1 MARVELAGDSVTEEK
16 IAQVAFDALPEGV
29 ALGELAEVTV
39 RLPAIPNARVLPNP
53 AIQQRLGQTG
63 VWLLTGEGKVRFQ
76 PLRFGIHDL
85 DGAAQM
91 LDGLPPDAHVI
102 VHSARELREG
112 DAVTPSEK
120 LAGGRG

>member
-1 MARVELAGDSVTEEK
+1 M
-16 IAQVAFDALPEGV
+16 
-29 ALGELAEVTV
+29 
-39 RLPAIPNARVLPNP
+39 LPNP

-63 VWLLTGEGKVRFQ
+63 VWLLTGEGKAQFQ
-76 PLRFGIHDL
+76 ALRFGIRDL

-91 LDGLPPDAHVI
+91 LDGLPPGARII